1 MKTSSSLSVSAK
13 TLLGVFFSICAV
25 GLLVTI
31 ALVSSFAAP
40 TPSSGTVGPSPG
52 GSSATWQQ
60 GGPTTPGGNVNTES
74 TCVENVSC
82 ETFTLTVSGTQ
93 ANWAGQKVQVQL
105 NWQSSGNEY
114 DLYIH
119 QGANTNTSGTGANS
133 GPLVNSAMNGPGLTN
148 QTTFIDVSQ
157 WGTGVFTVHVVYD
170 TTPVVTDLYKGT
182 ATAVPLTPAPPPP
195 APQDTGP
202 KIGYENFEA
211 PGILTQGT
219 ALSSGVVTVEY
230 MGRGAGEPSIG
241 VNWNSTSN
249 SVGGMTNFQ
258 SDLETDFIS
267 WNESCSPTIPKATWV
282 NRRAPTSVLIDS
294 DPIGFTDRQTG
305 RVFAGELTLLSP
317 DTCKTSF
324 TDDDGMTWIPSQ
336 GSGLASAVDH
346 ETIGGGPYHA
356 PLNLNPPSP
365 VYPHAVYYCSQDIAA
380 ALCSR
385 SDDGGLTFGP
395 SVPIYNLTA
404 CGGLHGH
411 VKVAPDGTVYVPNRA
426 CGTDAA
432 VVVSEDNGTT
442 WAVRQVQD
450 SSVTN
455 TATIDDPAVGIDNN
469 GTVYYLG
476 AMNGTAATVAISKDN
491 GQTWSNIFDVGAVYG
506 VNNVAFPAAVAGD
519 GGRAAVA
526 FYGARGGIGDS
537 SADNFTGVWHL
548 YVAHTFDGGAHW
560 TTSDVTPTLPMQR
573 MGLLRG
579 GGGAMDRN
587 LLDFFDITIDRDGR
601 VQVGYVNGCSGG
613 PCSQAPV
620 NADGSTSVTG
630 NAYTATA
637 SIARQS
643 SGRRM
648 LAAKDPTSSTSVPG
662 MPLVT
667 EIRSGNL
674 VTLAWNEADTGN
686 SPIKK
691 YQILRGTDPNSE
703 VLLTTVAGTQTSYT
717 DTTATDATKTY
728 YYKVVAVNSV
738 GPSCA
743 NNEIAAPFNGDT
755 CSGLVIHRNLPTH
768 PESTGGTVSPP
779 PLPEYLIDYIAVGEP
794 PGTNEL
800 MFKMKVG
807 ELTTLPPN
815 SRWRMVWNSIAS
827 PDEQFYVGMT
837 TDANSNPSFEYGTV
851 VTQAIPP
858 VVVGL
863 IGVPT
868 ENPLGAADA
877 GSNFDPD
884 GTITIYID
892 KSKVG
897 SPQPGDL
904 LGAVNGRTFNTG
916 DTPPETFQRS
926 TLLIDHTFVKGNTD
940 NSYPPAT
947 YTVIGNTICSS
958 GNIEPVSAVS
968 RKKQGDAGNFDVDL
982 PLTGKPGIE
991 DRSGG
996 TSSNYQVI
1004 ATFTVP
1010 VKVQQVTATP
1020 GVGGT
1025 ASVTGFKVQ
1034 HSQVTVN
1041 LANVSNVQTLTVNL
1055 IGVTGGSRS
1064 GSVALPMS
1072 VLIGDTNGDGVVNSA
1087 DVSDVQSQS
1096 GNRVVP
1102 GNFRD
1107 DVNADGTING
1117 TDVVLVQ
1124 SKLGTALP

>member
-1 MKTSSSLSVSAK
+1 MKINSFFSVSAK
-13 TLLGVFFSICAV
+13 TVLGVLFLICGL
-25 GLLVTI
+25 GLLWTML
-31 ALVSSFAAP
+31 LVGGFATP
-40 TPSSGTVGPSPG
+40 TPSSGTVAP
-52 GSSATWQQ
+52 GSSVTWQQ
-60 GGPTTPGGNVNTES
+60 GSPTTPGGNVNTEAS
-74 TCVENVSC
+74 CVENITC

-93 ANWAGQKVQVQL
+93 ANWAGQRVQVQL

-114 DLYIH
+114 DIYIH

-170 TTPVVTDLYKGT
+170 TTPVVTDSYTGT
-182 ATAVPLTPAPPPP
+182 ATGVPQTPAPPPP
-195 APQDTGP
+195 APQDLGP
-202 KIGYENFEA
+202 KVGYENFEA
-211 PGILTQGT
+211 PGLLTQGT

-241 VNWNSTSN
+241 VNWLSKSN

-258 SDLETDFIS
+258 SDLETLFVS
-267 WNESCSPTIPKATWV
+267 WDESCSPTIPKATWA
-282 NRRAPTSVLIDS
+282 NRRAPTSLLIDS

-336 GSGLASAVDH
+336 GSGLASAIDH

-365 VYPHAVYYCSQDIAA
+365 VYPHAVYYCSQDLAA

-395 SVPIYNLTA
+395 SIPIYNLTA
-404 CGGLHGH
+404 CTGLHGH

-426 CGTDAA
+426 CGADAA
-432 VVVSEDNGTT
+432 VVVSEDNGVT
-442 WAVRQVQD
+442 WAVRQVQN

-455 TATIDDPAVGIDNN
+455 TATSDDPAVGVDNN

-476 AMNGTAATVAISKDN
+476 AMNGTAATVAISNDN
-491 GQTWSNIFDVGAVYG
+491 GQTWSNIFDIGAIYG

-519 GGRAAVA
+519 AGRAAVA

-548 YVAHTFDGGAHW
+548 FVAHTFDGGAHW
-560 TTSDVTPTLPMQR
+560 TTSDATPTLPMQR

-579 GGGAMDRN
+579 GGGPMDRN
-587 LLDFFDITIDRDGR
+587 LLDFFDMTIDRDGR

-648 LAAKDPTSSTSVPG
+648 IAAKDPVNATSVPG
-662 MPLVT
+662 MPFVT
-667 EIRSGNL
+667 ETRVGNI
-674 VTLAWNEADTGN
+674 VQLAWNEADTGN
-686 SPIKK
+686 SPIQK
-691 YQILRGTDPNSE
+691 YQILRGTASNNE
-703 VLLTTVAGTQTSYT
+703 VLLTTISGTRTSYT

-728 YYKVVAVNSV
+728 YYKVVAVNALGS
-738 GPSCA
+738 SCA

-768 PESTGGTVSPP
+768 PESTGGLVSPP
-779 PLPEYLIDYIAVGEP
+779 PLPQYLIDYIAVGEP

-807 ELTTLPPN
+807 DLTLLPPN
-815 SRWRMVWNSIAS
+815 SRWRMVWNSVAS

-837 TDANSNPSFEYGTV
+837 TDTNSNPSFEYGTV
-851 VTQAIPP
+851 VTQVIPP

-863 IGVPT
+863 IGLPT

-877 GSNFDPD
+877 GSNFNAD

-947 YTVIGNTICSS
+947 YTVVGNTTCSS
-958 GNIEPVSAVS
+958 GNIEPVSVVS
-968 RKKQGDAGNFDVDL
+968 RKKQGKAGNFDVDL

-996 TSSNYQVI
+996 ASNNYQVI
-1004 ATFTVP
+1004 ATFTTP
-1010 VKVQQVTATP
+1010 VRVQQVTTTP
-1020 GVGGT
+1020 GAGGT
-1025 ASVTGFKVQ
+1025 AAVTGFSVRS
-1034 HSQVTVN
+1034 SQVTVN
-1041 LANVSNVQTLTVNL
+1041 LANISNAQTFSINL
-1055 IGVTGGSRS
+1055 IGVSGGTRS
-1064 GSVALPMS
+1064 GNVTIPMS
-1072 VLIGDTNGDGVVNSA
+1072 VLVGDANGDGVVNSA
-1087 DVSDVQSQS
+1087 DVSEVQSQS
-1096 GNRVVP
+1096 GNTVVP

-1107 DVNADGTING
+1107 DVNADGAINSS
-1117 TDVVLVQ
+1117 DVVLVQ
-1124 SKLGTALP
+1124 SKSGTTLP